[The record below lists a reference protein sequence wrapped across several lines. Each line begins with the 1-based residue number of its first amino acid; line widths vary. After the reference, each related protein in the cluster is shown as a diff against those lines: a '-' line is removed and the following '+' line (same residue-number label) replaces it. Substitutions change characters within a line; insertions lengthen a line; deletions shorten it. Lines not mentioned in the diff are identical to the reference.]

1 MFKIKYAA
9 LGAPVLFLTPLHAQE
24 VEPVQEKSE
33 TGLPS
38 LMVQVPPPAPP
49 VFDAHKFLPELP
61 EGANVVFLR
70 ENAQPTAWGATIK
83 IDGKKLVSIGNK
95 RWTATTLA
103 PGTYEIAT
111 SWSFMS
117 GQKGGKYK
125 LTVKEGRTHFLEIV
139 GTSQVAG
146 YGAGLMFQVGSGIG
160 EIYANDRT
168 AARISNCCSY
178 KPAGD

>member
-1 MFKIKYAA
+1 MFKAKYAA
-9 LGAPVLFLTPLHAQE
+9 LVAPVLLFTPLHAQDTA
-24 VEPVQEKSE
+24 PVQDSPE
-33 TGLPS
+33 TRLPR
-38 LMVQVPPPAPP
+38 LMAQVPPPAPP
-49 VFDAHKFLPELP
+49 VFNAREFLPKMP
-61 EGANVVFLR
+61 EGANVVFVR

-146 YGAGLMFQVGSGIG
+146 YGPGLMFQMGSGIG
-160 EIYANDRT
+160 EIYANERT
-168 AARISNCCSY
+168 AVRINDCCSY